1 MEITNIHNAK
11 THLSAL
17 LEKVAL
23 GKQIIIAKAGK
34 PVALLSPYHSPG
46 TKKLLLGAYKGK
58 IKMAPDFD
66 ELPKEIMK
74 HFTP

>member
-17 LEKVAL
+17 LEKVAH

-34 PVALLSPYHSPG
+34 PVAVLSPYGIQKVFRKPG
-46 TKKLLLGAYKGK
+46 SMKGK
-58 IKMAPDFD
+58 IVMAPDFD
-66 ELPKEIMK
+66 VLPKSFMK
-74 HFTP
+74 YFTK